1 MIIKSFSK
9 LNLSLRIRGKLKNGL
24 HDIQSNIFL
33 TSLYDKISI
42 NKIKNKKDIIIFTGK
57 FGKNIQKYKNSV
69 AETLALLRKLK
80 IIKSNSY
87 KIIVDKKIPVFAGLG
102 GGTSNSAFLMKYFL
116 KKNASSK
123 IVNIFEKKIGTD
135 FRLFFKKQSYQKN
148 LRKILS
154 YKNIFFF
161 HILLVYPNVKC
172 ITKIIYSLYRKNK
185 KEQFFQYQNITS
197 KEKFLNLLKKD
208 KNDLQKI
215 VEKKYQKI
223 KNILN
228 FINMQHGCEISRIT
242 GSGSVC
248 FGLFKSKKTA
258 FDALCRIKRKF
269 PKYWS
274 IYTKTI

>member
-161 HILLVYPNVKC
+161 HILLVYPNIKC
-172 ITKIIYSLYRKNK
+172 ITKTIYSLYRKNK

-197 KEKFLNLLKKD
+197 KEKFLNLLKED

-258 FDALCRIKRKF
+258 SDALCRIKRKF

>member
-9 LNLSLRIRGKLKNGL
+9 INLSLRIRGKLKNGF

-33 TSLYDKISI
+33 NSLHDKISI
-42 NKIKNKKDIIIFTGK
+42 SKIKNKKDIVIFTGK
-57 FGKNIQKYKNSV
+57 FGKNIKKYKNTV
-69 AETLALLRKLK
+69 VETLTLLRKLK
-80 IIKSNSY
+80 VIKSNFY

-116 KKNASSK
+116 KKNPSKK
-123 IVNIFEKKIGTD
+123 IVNIFEKKIGSD

-148 LRKILS
+148 LRKILP

-161 HILLVYPNVKC
+161 HILLIYPNIKC
-172 ITKIIYSLYRKNK
+172 VTKKIYSLYKQNK
-185 KEQFFQYQNITS
+185 TEQFFQYQNITS
-197 KEKFLNLLKKD
+197 KEKFLDLLKKD

-215 VEKKYQKI
+215 VEKKYRKI

-228 FINMQHGCEISRIT
+228 FINKQHGCEISRIT

-258 FDALCRIKRKF
+258 TNALYRIKRKF

-274 IYTKTI
+274 INTKTI